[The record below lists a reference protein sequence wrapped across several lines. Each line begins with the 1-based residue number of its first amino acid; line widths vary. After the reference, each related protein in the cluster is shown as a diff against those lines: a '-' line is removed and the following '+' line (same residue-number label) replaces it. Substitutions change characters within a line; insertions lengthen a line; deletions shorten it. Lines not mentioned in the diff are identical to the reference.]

1 MGSEKQDQNPSHSL
15 EEFFEITCGMMRP
28 GETKNNHNNPYSQ
41 ISQSL
46 MSRCIKNDSVGWASL
61 SSQSRLLSQSTT
73 TWLSCSWTWD
83 TKGLIKQP
91 LTWDNW
97 ESQRA
102 LPAGAAGIG
111 IARVGDGEGTDQ
123 EKWAAGNEQGF
134 KESTV

>member
-1 MGSEKQDQNPSHSL
+1 MTLLVGPVSVLK
-15 EEFFEITCGMMRP
+15 P
-28 GETKNNHNNPYSQ
+28 GCFS
-41 ISQSL
+41 
-46 MSRCIKNDSVGWASL
+46 
-61 SSQSRLLSQSTT
+61 SQSTT